1 MKRVRINTLLL
12 CCAETLL
19 GAGILGA
26 QPKLPQKEIPILAW
40 YGIPADEA
48 KVERFQ
54 ELKDAGFTLNFRGY
68 SNADE
73 VVKALDAAQK
83 VGVKI
88 IAACPELRND
98 TEATVKR
105 FMKHPAL
112 AGYFLR
118 DEPLSSDFPA
128 LGEWARKVQA
138 VDDKHFCYL
147 NLFPN
152 GGKEHLDALGVQSY
166 REYVS
171 RFDREVPMQFLSFDH
186 YPITYDGMK
195 PEWYENLEEFSDE
208 SKKAGKDFWA
218 FAMATKHW
226 KYPHPTLATL
236 RLQMFSDLAYGAQ
249 GLQYFTYWTPV
260 NSEGFD
266 YEFGPIGLD
275 GRRTVA
281 YDLVRQVNGEIKALS
296 GVFAGAKVK
305 WVRHTGKTIPR
316 GTQRLTKL
324 PEPVDVLETEGLG
337 AVISLLENDG
347 HTFLVIVNRDYQQ
360 PMRLIFSADP
370 SVKRILKDGSI
381 VSAGDYTPA
390 MNVDPGD
397 VAIYMW

>member
-12 CCAETLL
+12 CCAATLL

-48 KVERFQ
+48 TVERFQ

-128 LGEWARKVQA
+128 LGEWK
-138 VDDKHFCYL
+138 
-147 NLFPN
+147 
-152 GGKEHLDALGVQSY
+152 
-166 REYVS
+166 
-171 RFDREVPMQFLSFDH
+171 
-186 YPITYDGMK
+186 
-195 PEWYENLEEFSDE
+195 
-208 SKKAGKDFWA
+208 
-218 FAMATKHW
+218 
-226 KYPHPTLATL
+226 
-236 RLQMFSDLAYGAQ
+236 
-249 GLQYFTYWTPV
+249 
-260 NSEGFD
+260 SE
-266 YEFGPIGLD
+266 
-275 GRRTVA
+275 
-281 YDLVRQVNGEIKALS
+281 
-296 GVFAGAKVK
+296 AK
-305 WVRHTGKTIPR
+305 R
-316 GTQRLTKL
+316 
-324 PEPVDVLETEGLG
+324 
-337 AVISLLENDG
+337 S
-347 HTFLVIVNRDYQQ
+347 
-360 PMRLIFSADP
+360 
-370 SVKRILKDGSI
+370 
-381 VSAGDYTPA
+381 
-390 MNVDPGD
+390 
-397 VAIYMW
+397 